1 MKTKL
6 IFNTFLSKHLL
17 KRGNPIIDL
26 LKDHKRRDG
35 VVCVFEE
42 TKKFENDFAELNKEL
57 YGRDVRNLKRM
68 RKY

>member
-6 IFNTFLSKHLL
+6 IFNTFLAKNLL
-17 KRGNPIIDL
+17 NEGNPIIDL

-42 TKKFENDFAELNKEL
+42 TEKFKKDFAELNKKL
-57 YGRDVRNLKRM
+57 YNRDVRDLELKKR
-68 RKY
+68 Y

>member
-35 VVCVFEE
+35 VVCVFEK
-42 TKKFENDFAELNKEL
+42 TKKFDKDFAELNKEL
-57 YGRDVRNLKRM
+57 YDRDVNDLKQ
-68 RKY
+68 